1 MKIIHVFT
9 VFGTPYSFFD
19 GQFKYLV
26 DNGYEI
32 LLISSYDSNALDFA
46 KRNNIKYKDIEIP
59 RKISITK
66 ILYAIIQLI
75 NIILKEKPVAVF
87 GHTPVATIVAM
98 TASYICRVKNR
109 IYYRH
114 GLIYT
119 TMKGIKR
126 IIFKYEEKFVSLLS
140 TAVINVSKSLSNLAI
155 TEKLNKETKQ
165 YVIGNGTCGGIDAIN
180 LFNPSILDKNIQK
193 KITNKLQIFDNDV
206 IFGFCGRI
214 CYDKG
219 ISELLQ
225 GFRLFTEKHNN
236 INSKL
241 LLIGNLDTRDVISNN
256 DLIEIKNNKN
266 IILCGYID
274 KHDIPYYYNLLD
286 VFIFPSHRE
295 GFGMSVIEASAMGK
309 PILVSKSHGCIDSI
323 VDNVTGKYI
332 DLNPMSICKGMEKM
346 LDEKY
351 RETIGNNGRKFVLKY
366 YDHSIMYPQILE
378 LYHKIIK

>member
-9 VFGTPYSFFD
+9 IFSTPYSFFD

-32 LLISSYDSNALDFA
+32 LLVTSYDSNVLDFA
-46 KRNNIKYKDIEIP
+46 KRNNIKYINIEIP
-59 RKISITK
+59 RKISIIK
-66 ILYAIIQLI
+66 IIIAIIQLSK
-75 NIILKEKPVAVF
+75 IILKEKPIAVF
-87 GHTPVATIVAM
+87 GHTPVASLVAM
-98 TASYICRVKNR
+98 TASYICHVKNR

-119 TMKGIKR
+119 TMNGIKY

-140 TAVINVSKSLSNLAI
+140 TSIVNVSKSLSKLAI
-155 TEKLNKETKQ
+155 MQKLNKETKQ

-180 LFNPSILDKNIQK
+180 FFNPSILDKNKQK
-193 KITNKLQIFDNDV
+193 KIKEKLQIINSDIV
-206 IFGFCGRI
+206 WGYCGRI

-219 ISELLQ
+219 ISELLK
-225 GFRLFTEKHNN
+225 GFRLFNEKNNN

-256 DLIEIKNNKN
+256 DLNEIKNNKN

-274 KHDIPYYYNLLD
+274 KSDIQYYYNLLD
-286 VFIFPSHRE
+286 VFLFPSHRE

-323 VDNVTGKYI
+323 IDNVTGEYI
-332 DLNPMSICKGMEKM
+332 DLNPMSICNGMEKM

-351 RETIGNNGRKFVLKY
+351 RATLGNNGRKFVLKY

-378 LYHKIIK
+378 LYNKIIK

>member
-193 KITNKLQIFDNDV
+193 KIKNELQILDNNV

-225 GFRLFTEKHNN
+225 GYRLFTEKHNN

-241 LLIGNLDTRDVISNN
+241 LLIGNLDARDVISNN
-256 DLIEIKNNKN
+256 DLNEIKNNKN

-274 KHDIPYYYNLLD
+274 KRDIAYYYNLLD

-295 GFGMSVIEASAMGK
+295 GFGMSVIEASAMCK

-323 VDNVTGKYI
+323 IDDVTGEYI
-332 DLNPMSICKGMEKM
+332 DLNPMSICNGMEKM

-366 YDHSIMYPQILE
+366 YDHSVMYPQILE